1 MKIVM
6 KILFIVPY
14 VPNLIRVRPY
24 NLIRHL
30 AQRGHEVSVL
40 TLHSD
45 EGERA
50 DVQELRACCHDVR
63 SFALSRSQT
72 LLNVLGALP
81 QRTPLQAAYCWQPAM
96 GKEIDRLFRGRN
108 GRAVFDVV
116 HVEHLRGAVYALHV
130 KGMAP
135 GGNRTIVPPV
145 VWDSVDC
152 ISLLFQQAAQ
162 KSRSQAGRWMA
173 RLELGRTRRYEAW
186 LAQQFDHVLITS
198 AEDRAALLQ
207 LRGNGSTAPPVSV
220 LGNGVA
226 LDYFT
231 PQAGARQPREI
242 VISGKMSYHA
252 NVTMALYL
260 VDEIMPLVWARCPD
274 VRVTIVGKDPPPA
287 VLALA
292 QHPQVTVTGTV
303 PDVRPYLQRATVAAA
318 PVSYAAGVQNK
329 VLEAMACG
337 TPVVATAQATSSL
350 QAVPG
355 RDFLLANGA
364 SQFAEQI
371 LALIDDPAKCKAVGK
386 AGQQYVNKYHNW
398 GAVAARLESI
408 YRQVI
413 EQRDEHCGND

>member
-1 MKIVM
+1 M

-40 TLHSD
+40 TLHGD
-45 EGERA
+45 EREQG
-50 DVQELRACCHDVR
+50 DVQQLSASCHDVT
-63 SFALSRSQT
+63 SFALSRSRS

-81 QRTPLQAAYCWQPAM
+81 QRMPLQAAYCWQPAL
-96 GKEIDRLFRGRN
+96 GNEITRLFAGEN
-108 GRAVFDVV
+108 GSAHFDVV

-130 KGMAP
+130 KEMAAVN
-135 GGNRTIVPPV
+135 NRTKVPPV

-152 ISLLFQQAAQ
+152 ISLLFQQTAE
-162 KSRSQAGRWMA
+162 KSRSQSGRWMA

-186 LAQQFDHVLITS
+186 LARQFDHVLITS
-198 AEDRAALLQ
+198 PEDRAALLA
-207 LRGNGSTAPPVSV
+207 LRGNGAAAPPISV

-226 LDYFT
+226 LDYFSPGPEERE
-231 PQAGARQPREI
+231 PQEI

-260 VDEIMPLVWARCPD
+260 VQEIMPLVWARRPG
-274 VRVTIVGKDPPPA
+274 VRVTIVGKDPPQS

-292 QHPQVTVTGTV
+292 EHPQVTVTGTV
-303 PDVRPYLQRATVAAA
+303 PDLRPYLQRATVAAA

-337 TPVVATAQATSSL
+337 APVVATEQATSSL

-355 RDFLLANGA
+355 RDFLLANSA
-364 SQFAEQI
+364 SQFAQQI
-371 LALIDDPAKCKAVGK
+371 LTLIEDPEKCKAVGK
-386 AGQQYVNKYHNW
+386 AGRQYVNKYHNW
-398 GAVAARLESI
+398 GAVAAQLETI

-413 EQRDEHCGND
+413 ERRDEHRGNN